1 MAQKDVSLSGV
12 VTIAKAEALRHE
24 LEAAML
30 DGLSINVDASEL
42 ERADTSIM
50 QLLCTL
56 KKQIQQSN
64 LEQSLSIKGSDALD
78 QYIRLL
84 GLDELKEFSTVQ

>member
-12 VTIAKAEALRHE
+12 VTIAKAEALHHE
-24 LEAAML
+24 FEAAML
-30 DGLSINVDASEL
+30 DGLSINIDASEL

-56 KKQIQQSN
+56 KKQMQQSN
-64 LEQSLSIKGSDALD
+64 MQSLSIKGSDALD